1 MMYAAKGSFLLEQ
14 KLNLARRRMFLF
26 TDDAT
31 PPTTES
37 TLVSAIDTINK
48 ARSFSGN
55 VDASNKMLASRA
67 AGWKTNKLY
76 FAIATT
82 NYTGIPPNIPG
93 GNVAITG
100 SEVFRRFYSIGA
112 LSTGW
117 GIAEAG
123 SHLDTTTSDDNGY
136 APTAIMLLPAFDGT
150 DPGTALYNKLD
161 SGYSPASSQS
171 GSTSLYSWSS
181 TITSQMNTLALTS
194 KDLNGTSLLV
204 GSTAGI
210 GNGSANAELGVSLSS
225 LYGPRI
231 LSSYRTSVYG
241 QNYFS
246 GGGWQYQTTYFAG
259 PLTVIDQ
266 SDVNRMYAKPTA
278 KADTPDY
285 EITWG
290 MMPVA
295 TEEGRAIVQIHRAST
310 DFVQNGQT
318 VVATKPDITVSA
330 LTNIVIPKSFLI

>member
-14 KLNLARRRMFLF
+14 KLNQARRRMFLF

-31 PPTTES
+31 PPTSES
-37 TLVSAIDTINK
+37 TLISAIDTMNK

-55 VDASNKMLASRA
+55 VNASNKMLTSRA

-82 NYTGIPPNIPG
+82 NYAGAPPNIPG
-93 GNVAITG
+93 GNVSITG

-112 LSTGW
+112 LSTGS

-123 SHLDTTTSDDNGY
+123 SHLDVNTSDDNGF
-136 APTAIMLLPAFDGT
+136 APTAVMLMPAFDGT
-150 DPGTALYNKLD
+150 DVGLALYNTLD
-161 SGYSPASSQS
+161 SGYSPSSSQS
-171 GSTSLYSWSS
+171 GSTSTYSWTSS
-181 TITSQMNTLALTS
+181 ITSQMNTLALTS
-194 KDLNGTSLLV
+194 KDLNGTSVLT
-204 GSTAGI
+204 GSNTGV
-210 GNGSANAELGVSLSS
+210 GNGSAGAELSLNLAS

-241 QNYFS
+241 QNNFT
-246 GGGWQYQTTYFAG
+246 GGGWNYQTTYFAG
-259 PLTVIDQ
+259 PMTSIVQ
-266 SDVNRMYAKPTA
+266 SDVNRMYGKLT
-278 KADTPDY
+278 KADTPNY
-285 EITWG
+285 AITWG

-295 TEEGRAIVQIHRAST
+295 TEEGRAIVQIARAST

-330 LTNIVIPKSFLI
+330 ITDIVIPKSFLI